1 VPERAGKPL
10 TDALCAHLRKLQV
23 LLILDNCEHLLS
35 AGARLVDAVLSKAAD
50 TTILTTSR
58 EPLRTAVEQIYPL
71 QPLSLPESEASVE
84 TMARSDAVQLMVDRV
99 RRQLP
104 DFELTAARAPAVAE
118 LCIHLD
124 GIPLALELAAARTRS
139 LSVEQINARLGDR
152 FRLLTGGARTA
163 LPRQQTLRA
172 TIDWS
177 YDLLSEDERV
187 VLRRLAIF
195 PGSFAVVAF
204 PRGG

>member
-1 VPERAGKPL
+1 
-10 TDALCAHLRKLQV
+10 
-23 LLILDNCEHLLS
+23 
-35 AGARLVDAVLSKAAD
+35 
-50 TTILTTSR
+50 
-58 EPLRTAVEQIYPL
+58 
-71 QPLSLPESEASVE
+71 
-84 TMARSDAVQLMVDRV
+84 MARSDAVQLMVDRV

-187 VLRRLAIF
+187 VLRRLARARRHRA
-195 PGSFAVVAF
+195 PACRAF
-204 PRGG
+204 S